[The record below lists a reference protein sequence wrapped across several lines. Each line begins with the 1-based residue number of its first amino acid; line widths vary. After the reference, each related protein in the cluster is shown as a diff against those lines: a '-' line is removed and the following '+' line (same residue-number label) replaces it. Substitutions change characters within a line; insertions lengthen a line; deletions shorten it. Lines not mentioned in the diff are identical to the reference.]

1 MTITV
6 TFEGNDRNDIENQL
20 LAFLEVEP
28 IKKLAQAIAS
38 KLDAP
43 GGNGTERTMPAPL
56 EKGDVVGSTG
66 TGEATAGKKKRK
78 RRTKTEME
86 AARAAEAMH
95 KSMMEAARAAEAI
108 TTPVE
113 EIIANI
119 SPAPEEAIP
128 PELDPRLP
136 VKEPAEWATEPELAP
151 EPELPLA
158 PENPLNVPGPIDG
171 MTEEQAHSEAV
182 TLLKEIW
189 AADMEAR
196 LLVSNLLQRYNVK
209 VFMEIPMSEGYEL
222 LSQTKSIAAEA
233 GIVS

>member
-6 TFEGNDRNDIENQL
+6 TFEGKDRNDIENQL

-43 GGNGTERTMPAPL
+43 GGNGTEETMAAPP

-86 AARAAEAMH
+86 AARAAEA
-95 KSMMEAARAAEAI
+95 I

-113 EIIANI
+113 EIVAIPAGMSPDPVQDI
-119 SPAPEEAIP
+119 IDSAASVRDPAPELP
-128 PELDPRLP
+128 PEL
-136 VKEPAEWATEPELAP
+136 E
-151 EPELPLA
+151 
-158 PENPLNVPGPIDG
+158 PENPLDVPGPIDG
-171 MTEEQAHSEAV
+171 MTEEQAHAEAV